1 MGDRLRKASYRAQA
15 EMKTRDAKMSRV
27 KKLELLKQITERR
40 EKQLRIAAR
49 RPASHPTRRFSPG
62 I

>member
-1 MGDRLRKASYRAQA
+1 
-15 EMKTRDAKMSRV
+15 MKTRDAKMSRV

-49 RPASHPTRRFSPG
+49 RPAHHPTRRFSPG